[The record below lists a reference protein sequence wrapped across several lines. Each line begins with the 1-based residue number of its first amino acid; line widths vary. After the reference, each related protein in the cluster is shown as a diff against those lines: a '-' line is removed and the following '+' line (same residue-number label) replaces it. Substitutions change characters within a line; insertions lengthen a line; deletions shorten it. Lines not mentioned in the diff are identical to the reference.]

1 MSDSGYAKPG
11 ESTVDKPLFY
21 GSALVTGL
29 IVVALLLFPEGG
41 KKLLS
46 TLFNFCTDQLGWS
59 YIWATLICFG
69 IMLWLAF
76 GKYKDVKF
84 GGPDA
89 KVEFKTFSWVAL
101 FFCAGIGTALLAW
114 ASKEWHFY
122 YTSPPFGVE
131 AQSAEAAQ
139 WAAAYPIYHWG
150 PLGWVIYSILAFPIG
165 YAYWNRREGGLRFS
179 TACSGVIGEQNT
191 KGALG
196 KFIDFLLIFGL
207 FGANATTLGSGT
219 PMLASAIST
228 ALGIEHTFM
237 IDVFVLAVWSI
248 LFTTSVALGL
258 KKGIKNL
265 SNINLWAVFILC
277 SIIFIVGPTAF
288 MFNTFTDSV
297 GIIGT
302 NFFRMSFYTDPIR
315 RSMFPQWWTVFY
327 WAWYWAYAPYMGV
340 FIARVSRGRTFKET
354 VLATL
359 GGGSAGCALFFMI
372 FGNNA
377 LYQQLNGGFD
387 FLAVAKA
394 SGVDAAIIGALGV
407 LPLFPLILGLFIFT
421 GFVYSA
427 TTIDSSAYS
436 MATVSSKDLKPGHEP
451 SVFAR
456 IFWALVLAGVAL
468 AVMNI
473 GSLGAVQTASLV
485 AAFPI
490 LIFSA
495 IAIWSFLKYLKADQP
510 HLKKPSPAGTEIESF
525 LID

>member
-1 MSDSGYAKPG
+1 VSDTGYDKSSG
-11 ESTVDKPLFY
+11 STIDKPLFY
-21 GSALVTGL
+21 GSALVTL
-29 IVVALLLFPEGG
+29 LVVVLMLVFTEGTAA
-41 KKLLS
+41 LLS
-46 TLFNFCTDQLGWS
+46 TLFNFFTDQMGWA
-59 YIWATLICFG
+59 YIWITMICFG

-89 KVEFKTFSWVAL
+89 KVEFKTFSWIAM

-114 ASKEWHFY
+114 ASKEWYYY
-122 YTSPPFGVE
+122 YTSPPFGIE
-131 AQSAEAAQ
+131 PLTDQAAE
-139 WAAAYPIYHWG
+139 WAAAYPIFHWG
-150 PLGWVIYSILAFPIG
+150 PLGWVIYGILAFPIG

-179 TACSGVIGEQNT
+179 TACSGVIGEKNT
-191 KGALG
+191 KGILG

-219 PMLASAIST
+219 PMLSAAIST
-228 ALGIEHTFM
+228 ALGIEQTFT
-237 IDVFVLAVWSI
+237 IDILVLLVWSV

-258 KKGIKNL
+258 KKGIKTL
-265 SNINLWAVFILC
+265 SDINLWAVFVLC
-277 SIIFIVGPTAF
+277 GLIFIVGPTYF

-297 GIIGT
+297 GIIAT
-302 NFFRMSFYTDPIR
+302 NFFRMAFYTDSI
-315 RSMFPQWWTVFY
+315 SKGMFPQWWTVFY

-354 VLATL
+354 VGAVLIA
-359 GGGSAGCALFFMI
+359 GSAGCALFFMI

-377 LYQQLNGGFD
+377 LYQQITGNFD
-387 FLAVAKA
+387 YLGVAET
-394 SGVDAAIIGALGV
+394 SVNTAIIGSLSV
-407 LPLFPLILGLFIFT
+407 LPLFPIILAIFIFV

-451 SVFAR
+451 STFSR
-456 IFWALVLAGVAL
+456 IFWALVLAAMAIAIL
-468 AVMNI
+468 NI

-490 LIFSA
+490 LIFSVVA
-495 IAIWSFLKYLKADQP
+495 LWSFIKYLKADQP
-510 HLKKPSPAGTEIESF
+510 HLKQHSAEGTEIESF

>member
-1 MSDSGYAKPG
+1 MSGSDK
-11 ESTVDKPLFY
+11 TNVDKPLFY

-29 IVVALLLFPEGG
+29 IVVLLLLFPEGG
-41 KKLLS
+41 KKVLS
-46 TLFNFCTDQLGWS
+46 MLFNYCTDQLGWA
-59 YIWATLICFG
+59 YIWMTVICFG

-89 KVEFKTFSWVAL
+89 RVEFKTFSWVAM

-131 AQSAEAAQ
+131 PKSVEAAE
-139 WAAAYPIYHWG
+139 WAASYPIYHWG

-179 TACSGVIGEQNT
+179 TACSGVIGERNT
-191 KGALG
+191 KGPLG

-237 IDVFVLAVWSI
+237 IDVFVLAVWSV

-265 SNINLWAVFILC
+265 SDINLWAVFGLC
-277 SIIFIVGPTAF
+277 GLIFIVGPTSF

-297 GIIGT
+297 GIIVT

-354 VLATL
+354 VAATL
-359 GGGSAGCALFFMI
+359 IGGSTGCALFFMI

-377 LYQQLNGGFD
+377 LHQQLSGGYD
-387 FLAVAKA
+387 FLAVAKD
-394 SGVDAAIIGALGV
+394 SGVDAAIIGALSV

-436 MATVSSKDLKPGHEP
+436 MATVSCKDLKPGTEP
-451 SVFAR
+451 SLFAR

-495 IAIWSFLKYLKADQP
+495 IAIWSFLKYLKEDQP
-510 HLKKPSPAGTEIESF
+510 QLKQPSPQGSEIESF

>member
-1 MSDSGYAKPG
+1 
-11 ESTVDKPLFY
+11 
-21 GSALVTGL
+21 
-29 IVVALLLFPEGG
+29 
-41 KKLLS
+41 
-46 TLFNFCTDQLGWS
+46 
-59 YIWATLICFG
+59 
-69 IMLWLAF
+69 
-76 GKYKDVKF
+76 
-84 GGPDA
+84 
-89 KVEFKTFSWVAL
+89 
-101 FFCAGIGTALLAW
+101 
-114 ASKEWHFY
+114 
-122 YTSPPFGVE
+122 
-131 AQSAEAAQ
+131 
-139 WAAAYPIYHWG
+139 
-150 PLGWVIYSILAFPIG
+150 
-165 YAYWNRREGGLRFS
+165 
-179 TACSGVIGEQNT
+179 
-191 KGALG
+191 
-196 KFIDFLLIFGL
+196 
-207 FGANATTLGSGT
+207 
-219 PMLASAIST
+219 
-228 ALGIEHTFM
+228 
-237 IDVFVLAVWSI
+237 
-248 LFTTSVALGL
+248 
-258 KKGIKNL
+258 
-265 SNINLWAVFILC
+265 
-277 SIIFIVGPTAF
+277 
-288 MFNTFTDSV
+288 
-297 GIIGT
+297 
-302 NFFRMSFYTDPIR
+302 
-315 RSMFPQWWTVFY
+315 
-327 WAWYWAYAPYMGV
+327 MGV

-359 GGGSAGCALFFMI
+359 VGGSAGCALFFMI

-510 HLKKPSPAGTEIESF
+510 HLKKPSPAGTEIEGF